1 MHAALT
7 WASEAGLHGS
17 QEYLTQDG
25 KGEEMESFKKQWAI
39 IPVIILLKMEF
50 SGEVLV

>member
-7 WASEAGLHGS
+7 WVSEAGLHGS
-17 QEYLTQDG
+17 QEYLGQGG
-25 KGEEMESFKKQWAI
+25 KGQEMESLKKQWVI